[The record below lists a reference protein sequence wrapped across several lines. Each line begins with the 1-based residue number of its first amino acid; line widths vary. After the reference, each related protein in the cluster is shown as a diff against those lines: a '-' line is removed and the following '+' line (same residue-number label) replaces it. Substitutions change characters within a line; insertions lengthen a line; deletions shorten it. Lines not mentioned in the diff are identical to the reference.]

1 MSTGYLIIARTK
13 WLSDTVR
20 GTHGRERERGSWE
33 ISDRGQQGNSIA
45 TTRLTKEVL
54 FCLHLSLSL
63 SLAIHKSEPFLH
75 ALHRCNLTQKGKK
88 EKKIE
93 TLSESIYFLK

>member
-20 GTHGRERERGSWE
+20 GTHGREREREDPGE

-45 TTRLTKEVL
+45 TARLTKEVL
-54 FCLHLSLSL
+54 LPSLSL
-63 SLAIHKSEPFLH
+63 SLPRHS
-75 ALHRCNLTQKGKK
+75 
-88 EKKIE
+88 
-93 TLSESIYFLK
+93 

>member
-20 GTHGRERERGSWE
+20 GTHAREREREDPGE

-45 TTRLTKEVL
+45 TARLTKEVL
-54 FCLHLSLSL
+54 LPSLSL
-63 SLAIHKSEPFLH
+63 FLAIHKSEPLFLYIISIQFD
-75 ALHRCNLTQKGKK
+75 A
-88 EKKIE
+88 KI
-93 TLSESIYFLK
+93 KN